1 MILIGNIV
9 SENELTS
16 IPNNFKVFNFNNW
29 SDNGL
34 PTLFIG
40 WENTKKLLPQS
51 SILNKKIS
59 DNLYWT
65 FSSVEKRTIFE
76 NDLKSFIQ
84 KSYDDFIKK
93 IKIFSLDPVILK
105 INSTD
110 ELINKLQKF
119 KKSFTYLY
127 GDGMIYIY
135 SDTKIITID
144 LNLLKFISFDDQ
156 KVLKYLKEETNFF
169 EHKEKEFKN
178 ELKYFNVRYIPYLIF
193 KNATE
198 NTTSSVV
205 Y

>member
-16 IPNNFKVFNFNNW
+16 IPKNFKIFNFNDW
-29 SDNGL
+29 EDNGL
-34 PTLFIG
+34 PTLFVG
-40 WENTKKLLPQS
+40 WSLTKNKFPET

-59 DNLYWT
+59 NNLYWT
-65 FSSVEKRTIFE
+65 FSTQEKRNIFE
-76 NDLKSFIQ
+76 TDIKDFIR
-84 KSYDDFIKK
+84 KTYDDFIKK

-110 ELINKLQKF
+110 ELINKLQNF

-135 SDTKIITID
+135 NDTKIITID

>member
-1 MILIGNIV
+1 MINVGNIV

-16 IPNNFKVFNFNNW
+16 IPNNFKILNFNDW
-29 SDNGL
+29 EDNGL

-59 DNLYWT
+59 NNIYWT
-65 FSSVEKRTIFE
+65 FSSAEKRTIFE

-84 KSYDDFIKK
+84 KSYD
-93 IKIFSLDPVILK
+93 ILK

-110 ELINKLQKF
+110 ELINKLQNF

>member
-16 IPNNFKVFNFNNW
+16 IPKNFKIFNFNDW
-29 SDNGL
+29 EDNGL

-59 DNLYWT
+59 NNLYWT
-65 FSSVEKRTIFE
+65 FSSAEKRTIFE